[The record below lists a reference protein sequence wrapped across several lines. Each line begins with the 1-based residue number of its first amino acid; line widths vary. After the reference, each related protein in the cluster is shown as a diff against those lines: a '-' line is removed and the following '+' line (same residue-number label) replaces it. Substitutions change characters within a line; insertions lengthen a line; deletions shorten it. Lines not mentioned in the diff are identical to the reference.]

1 MTKLLSHEQ
10 DNIDLNIVMVRV
22 KKGAEIPAYAHE
34 QHDIAYHIAGKGKM
48 WIVGAGDFDVRPG
61 TLYTSW
67 TIRAITV
74 SLHSGSWVA
83 TAYIFMMR
91 ATTTLSLS

>member
-1 MTKLLSHEQ
+1 MKKLLSHEQ

-22 KKGAEIPAYAHE
+22 NKGAEIPAHALE

-48 WIVGAGDFDVRPG
+48 WIVGAGDVNVRPG
-61 TLYTSW
+61 TLYTS
-67 TIRAITV
+67 RAITV
-74 SLHSGSWVA
+74 SVHSGSWVA